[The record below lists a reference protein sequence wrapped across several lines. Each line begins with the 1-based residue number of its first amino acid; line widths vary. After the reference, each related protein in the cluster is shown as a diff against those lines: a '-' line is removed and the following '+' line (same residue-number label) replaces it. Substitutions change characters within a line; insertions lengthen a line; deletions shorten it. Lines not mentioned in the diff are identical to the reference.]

1 MFEVRVVFDRYNKL
15 VGRREL
21 RVALSHE
28 GRGTPSRKEVIEAL
42 RNHLKLPESQVIIV
56 KKLLTE
62 YGMGRST
69 ALIHVYDSMERAKMF
84 EPAYILRRHGMVEER
99 EEAKG

>member
-1 MFEVRVVFDRYNKL
+1 MLEVSIISDRYNKL

-21 RVALSHE
+21 RVVLSHG

-42 RNHLKLPESQVIIV
+42 KNLLKLPESQVILV

-69 ALIHVYDSMERAKMF
+69 ALIHVYDSLERAKMF
-84 EPAYILRRHGMVEER
+84 EPTYILRRHGLVEEHA
-99 EEAKG
+99 EAKG